1 MLYLAYRSTRGGQA
15 ISLDVDAAFH
25 ELDCGL
31 YLIDSDLSRS
41 KLYHRI
47 KWAHDGLTA
56 LLVAPLADAPKFKGM
71 KPGALTWL
79 RQLNPA

>member
-1 MLYLAYRSTRGGQA
+1 MLYLAYLSTRGGQA

-25 ELDCGL
+25 EL
-31 YLIDSDLSRS
+31 DSDLSRS

-56 LLVAPLADAPKFKGM
+56 VLVAPLADAPKFKGM

-79 RQLNPA
+79 RDLNPA